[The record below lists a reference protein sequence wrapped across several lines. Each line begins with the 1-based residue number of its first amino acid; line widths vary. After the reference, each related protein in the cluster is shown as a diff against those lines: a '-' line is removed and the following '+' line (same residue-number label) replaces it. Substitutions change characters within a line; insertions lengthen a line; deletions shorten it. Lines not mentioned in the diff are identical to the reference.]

1 MEGTLGQGQ
10 KLRICDLGTVPYRD
24 ALDLQ
29 HRLVEQRQKGLI
41 DDTLLLLE
49 HPAVITQGR
58 SADRDDILAP
68 QAQLAAA
75 GVDVVSIERGGE
87 TTYHGP
93 GQLVGY
99 PILDLRKHLRS
110 LKKYVYLL
118 EEVFVR
124 YLAEHH
130 RIEASRDE
138 EHRGVWVGTEKIT
151 AVGVAVSRRVTFHG
165 FAFNVNTELSHFGWI
180 IPCGITDRGQT
191 SLSAL
196 TGGPVDMQTVKKG
209 IAETFCRVYGYEAS
223 PVEPVTAAALVA
235 G

>member
-1 MEGTLGQGQ
+1 MEGTLGRGQ
-10 KLRICDLGTVPYRD
+10 HLRICDLGTVPYRD
-24 ALDLQ
+24 ALELQ
-29 HRLVEQRQKGLI
+29 HELVHKRQEGMI
-41 DDTLLLLE
+41 TDTLLLLE

-58 SADRDDILAP
+58 SADHHDILAP
-68 QAQLAAA
+68 TDQLTAA

-99 PILDLRKHLRS
+99 PILDLHSHLRS

-130 RIEASRDE
+130 RIEATRDP
-138 EHRGVWVGTEKIT
+138 EHRGVWVGSEKIT
-151 AVGVAVSRRVTFHG
+151 AIGVAVSRRVTFHG
-165 FAFNVNTELSHFGWI
+165 FAFNVNTDLSHFGWI

-191 SLSAL
+191 SLAAL
-196 TGGPVDMQTVKKG
+196 TGTQIDMQTVKAG
-209 IAETFCRVYGYEAS
+209 IAETFCSVYGYEKRS
-223 PVEPVTAAALVA
+223 VEQVSATALINE
-235 G
+235 

>member
-10 KLRICDLGTVPYRD
+10 NLRVCDLGTVPYREG
-24 ALDLQ
+24 LELQ
-29 HRLVEQRQKGLI
+29 HRMVEKRQEGLI

-58 SADRDDILAP
+58 SADDHDILAP
-68 QAQLAAA
+68 PDQLAAA
-75 GVDVVSIERGGE
+75 GVEVVPIERGGE

-130 RIEASRDE
+130 RIEASRDD
-138 EHRGVWVGTEKIT
+138 EHRGVWVGSEKIT

-165 FAFNVNTELSHFGWI
+165 FAFNVNTDLSHFGWI

-191 SLSAL
+191 SLAAL
-196 TGGPVDMQTVKKG
+196 TGTQIDMQTVKTA
-209 IAETFCRVYGYEAS
+209 IAETFCRVYGYKET
-223 PVEPVTAAALVA
+223 PLEPVSATLLRRE
-235 G
+235 